1 MKPKLTLLHPDGLI
15 AHPDAINHVGS
26 NKIEGFNLIGFV
38 HRVVQSI

>member
-15 AHPDAINHVGS
+15 APQRVINHVGS

-38 HRVVQSI
+38 HRVDQSI